1 MAAIKN
7 NRSAPELKAAIDIAN
22 RQAPPNF
29 INLPI
34 QPVDR
39 SES

>member
-1 MAAIKN
+1 MSKSTQKLSN
-7 NRSAPELKAAIDIAN
+7 ELKAAIDIAN